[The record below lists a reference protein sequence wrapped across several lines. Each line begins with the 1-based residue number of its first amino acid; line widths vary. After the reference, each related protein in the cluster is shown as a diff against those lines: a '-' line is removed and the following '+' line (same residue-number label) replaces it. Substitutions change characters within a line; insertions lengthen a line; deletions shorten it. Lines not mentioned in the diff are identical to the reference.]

1 MICKGLLLCCALML
15 AQGSVAQ
22 SPPLSINQ
30 IQFVGSH
37 NSYKQAMS
45 PLVFRALHLLDAQAA
60 ESLEYWHEPISTQ
73 LDIGLRK
80 LEIDIFWD
88 AQTQD
93 FPVGHAQVIDMNTH
107 CTTLRVCLK
116 QITDWSQRNPR
127 HVPIWISF
135 NLKDQ
140 AISGLPD
147 PEPFTPEALRRLD
160 NQLLDALG
168 ERLIKPKDVENLRW
182 PLLEQSRG
190 KFLLILDEGG
200 AKRDWYYDG
209 WRERPMFT
217 NAPEGHPAAAVMIIN
232 NPKKDFVRIQRLVK
246 AGYMVRTRADA
257 NTVQAR
263 NNDTSQREQA
273 FASGAQA
280 ISTDY
285 YLPAQ
290 HFGNDYQV
298 QIPGGVRCNPLLTAP
313 HCQLVE

>member
-1 MICKGLLLCCALML
+1 
-15 AQGSVAQ
+15 
-22 SPPLSINQ
+22 
-30 IQFVGSH
+30 
-37 NSYKQAMS
+37 
-45 PLVFRALHLLDAQAA
+45 
-60 ESLEYWHEPISTQ
+60 
-73 LDIGLRK
+73 
-80 LEIDIFWD
+80 
-88 AQTQD
+88 
-93 FPVGHAQVIDMNTH
+93 
-107 CTTLRVCLK
+107 
-116 QITDWSQRNPR
+116 

-140 AISGLPD
+140 AISGLPE

-160 NQLLDALG
+160 DQLLDALG
-168 ERLIKPKDVENLRW
+168 ERLIKPKDVEKLRW
-182 PLLEQSRG
+182 PPLEQSRG